1 MKQQLR
7 WCVAALFACTLALSA
22 GPAMATVVPATSGS
36 LTMTS
41 DAGDYIGQGQN
52 WSYTV
57 PQDSLGSQMLYNNG
71 VEVVVNGA
79 NGDWWYLDF
88 GAPFGARLAPGTYDN
103 AARWPF
109 QTADQPGL
117 SIYGDG
123 RGCNTLTGR
132 FTVLDATYDT
142 GGSLL
147 SFHAT
152 FEQHCEGGTPALRG
166 EVQLTSPPPV
176 PPLQVT
182 FTLDSKGTVRGAA
195 GLVHGT
201 VTCSRDAV
209 VTVSGTVSQQTK
221 RYGLT
226 SGQFSTSVSCSTT
239 AAAWSATASSTS
251 GAPFLPGAVWVD
263 ASAVGVDTPSDTAR
277 TSATVQLSSAK

>member
-1 MKQQLR
+1 MRQQLR
-7 WCVAALFACTLALSA
+7 WCVAALFACMLGLSA

-41 DAGDYIGQGQN
+41 DAGDYIGQGQS
-52 WSYTV
+52 WSYSI
-57 PQDSLGSQMLYNNG
+57 PPDSLGSQSLYNNG

-79 NGDWWYLDF
+79 NGDWWYLNF
-88 GAPFGARLAPGTYDN
+88 GAPFGAQLTPGTYDN

-109 QTADQPGL
+109 QSASQPGL
-117 SIYGDG
+117 SIFGNG
-123 RGCNTLTGR
+123 RGCNTLTGS

-142 GGSLL
+142 AGSLL

-152 FEQHCEGGTPALRG
+152 FEQHCEGGSPALRG
-166 EVQLTSPPPV
+166 EVQITSPPPV
-176 PPLQVT
+176 PPLRVSLR
-182 FTLDSKGTVRGAA
+182 LDPKGTVRGAA

-201 VTCSRDAV
+201 VICNRDAV
-209 VTVSGTVSQQTK
+209 VNVSGTVSQQTK

-226 SGQFSTSVSCSTT
+226 SGQFATSVNCSTT
-239 AAAWSATASSTS
+239 ATAWSATASSTS

-263 ASAVGVDTPSDTAR
+263 ASAAGVDGPSDTSH